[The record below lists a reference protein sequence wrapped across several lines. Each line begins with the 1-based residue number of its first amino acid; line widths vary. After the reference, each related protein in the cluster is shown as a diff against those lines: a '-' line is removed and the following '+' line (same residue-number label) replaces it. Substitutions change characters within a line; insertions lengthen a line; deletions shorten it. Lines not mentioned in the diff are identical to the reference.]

1 MRKSAFIPVLI
12 LIAMTW
18 TACNQGSGKGS
29 GGDASIEFDTISHNF
44 GAVAFNGDAKIEFV
58 FTNSGKAPLLLTH
71 VKSTCGCTIPVWSKE
86 PVNPGKKGRILVSYD
101 THRVGAFNKSIY
113 VYSNAA
119 NGVQRLTITG
129 KVNRSDIDLDS

>member
-44 GAVAFNGDAKIEFV
+44 GAVEFDGDAEVEFV
-58 FTNSGKAPLLLTH
+58 FINTGKAPLLVSH
-71 VKSTCGCTIPVWSKE
+71 VKSTCGCTVPTWSKE
-86 PVNPGKKGRILVSYD
+86 PVNPGKKGRIIVSFD
-101 THRVGAFNKSIY
+101 THRIGAFNKSIY
-113 VYSNAA
+113 VYSNAS
-119 NGVQRLTITG
+119 NGVQRLSISG
-129 KVNRSDIDLDS
+129 KVNRRELDQES